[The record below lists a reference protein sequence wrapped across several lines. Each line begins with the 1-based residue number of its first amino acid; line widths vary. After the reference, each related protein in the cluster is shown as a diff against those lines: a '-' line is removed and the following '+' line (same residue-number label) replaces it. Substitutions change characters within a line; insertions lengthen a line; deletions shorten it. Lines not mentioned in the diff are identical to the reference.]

1 MAGESFT
8 DIFNPVQNDYALIS
22 LRRVLGCTVDTI
34 WKGTT
39 CSDANMIATAA
50 AFFNVAVAVV
60 GSIFITYTIYVGV
73 ADTAREGEAMGGNS
87 VKYTVA
93 RVGLGAIMILP
104 VSSGFTLAQLLVIQ
118 ILVWGSGAADN
129 LWAKI
134 SPMIASGGYSQVATV
149 PEDDY
154 KLRGMI
160 AGAIRTRAIGYV
172 CAYRLNEIAEVFG
185 QGSASGGSPI
195 VARPITAT
203 GYGTITTTQTFADSG
218 TWFNG
223 SNTLCGSVQYTLA
236 SEVALQG
243 QNNVWGNVETVTS
256 AADAATWQV
265 MNAIAVNAVN
275 GGLNAA
281 WGQIDASAKSI
292 ANMVYTQAR
301 NDAQVQTTIKQ
312 GVTAAQSALRNSVN
326 STLSGASGQIQNLA
340 KEYLDQTAAAGWVF
354 AISWQRANINI
365 AQFFQNIVNGIN
377 FNFTVPVSLSSILQP
392 LSTGFYG
399 AQPRLTGSTW
409 QVIAANYER
418 DVGYMRSFDAFF
430 ADFGKATPS
439 ETAGQVGVPDS
450 SAAGVSSAFRW
461 VLSKLQVTGTNGT
474 SQWSDPLLNLTQ
486 IGVGFVDAGLWA
498 LGGSVVSDIAS
509 GFNIPFVT
517 GVLQRT
523 ASASWGLGII
533 LVGAGFWIGGVLPL
547 LPLVYFFGA
556 VISWLVVGLEAL
568 IAVPIWVLTH
578 FFPAREPSLIGASRQ
593 GYLLLF
599 GLLARPILIIMGL
612 VVSLLLMFAAFAI
625 LNSMFFSVFAL
636 MIPLDA
642 GPVTSAITSV
652 AAIVVYGIAATIV
665 VSNSCALIS
674 ELGDAALR
682 WVEIGVQS
690 LWSARF
696 GSDVMQPVNPAAGV
710 ANVGRGIGSAAAG
723 IRMAGHHGAQ
733 GSANLLSGAGAR
745 LRGMMGSAG
754 GGGGSGDRTKG

>member
-1 MAGESFT
+1 MADTSFSS
-8 DIFNPVQNDYALIS
+8 IFTPVQNDYALIS
-22 LRRVLGCTVDTI
+22 LRRVLGCTVDAV

-50 AFFNVAVAVV
+50 AFFNVAVAIV

-172 CAYRLNEIAEVFG
+172 CAYRLNEIAETFG
-185 QGSASGGSPI
+185 HGSARDGKPI
-195 VARPITAT
+195 VARTLPVRGLFGQETDSIVQA
-203 GYGTITTTQTFADSG
+203 FADSG

-223 SNTLCGSVQYTLA
+223 STSLCGSVQYQLPKA
-236 SEVALQG
+236 SALGVPAQG
-243 QNNVWGNVETVTS
+243 VTGEI
-256 AADAATWQV
+256 DLATWEK

-281 WGQIDASAKSI
+281 WGQIDATAKSI
-292 ANMVYTQAR
+292 ANQVYLQAR
-301 NDAQVQTTIKQ
+301 NDQEIKTQIGSGVASAQ
-312 GVTAAQSALRNSVN
+312 AALRNAVN
-326 STLSGASGQIQNLA
+326 NTLSGSDASIKQLA
-340 KEYLDQTAAAGWVF
+340 ATYLDETASAGWVF

-365 AQFFQNIVNGIN
+365 AQYFQSVVNATNMEG
-377 FNFTVPVSLSSILQP
+377 VAPDSLSSILQP
-392 LSTGFYG
+392 MSQGGWLGS
-399 AQPRLTGSTW
+399 APQLTGSTW
-409 QVIAANYER
+409 RVLADSYER
-418 DVGYMRSFDAFF
+418 DVGYMRSFDAYF
-430 ADFGKATPS
+430 ADFSKASPV
-439 ETAGQVGVPDS
+439 EAAGQVGVPDT

-461 VLSKLQVTGTNGT
+461 VLSKLQVAGTNGT
-474 SQWSDPLLNLTQ
+474 SQWSDPLLILTQ
-486 IGVGFVDAGLWA
+486 IGVGLVDAGLWA
-498 LGGSVVSDIAS
+498 LGGAAVSDVAS
-509 GFNIPFVT
+509 GFIPHVGGLVKTAAAGAWFV
-517 GVLQRT
+517 G
-523 ASASWGLGII
+523 GI
-533 LVGAGFWIGGVLPL
+533 LVVGGFWIGGVLPL
-547 LPLVYFFGA
+547 MPLIYFFGA
-556 VISWLVVGLEAL
+556 VISWLVIGLEAL

-599 GLLARPILIIMGL
+599 GLLTRPILIIMGL
-612 VVSLLLMFAAFAI
+612 IVSLLLMSAAFAV

-636 MIPLDA
+636 MIPLDS

-652 AAIVVYGIAATIV
+652 AAIAVYGSAATIV
-665 VSNSCALIS
+665 VWNSCALIS

-682 WVEIGVQS
+682 WVEVGVQS
-690 LWSARF
+690 LWGSKMGGDVF
-696 GSDVMQPVNPAAGV
+696 GQVSPTAGV
-710 ANVGRGIGSAAAG
+710 TNMGRS
-723 IRMAGHHGAQ
+723 
-733 GSANLLSGAGAR
+733 LGAGA
-745 LRGMMGSAG
+745 LQGGKHAQKGLAG
-754 GGGGSGDRTKG
+754 IGARIRSKNHDQN